1 MLAPFD
7 EKTTRRFGRSISR
20 SSSQVFARLKRE
32 LVMADDYPKQ
42 RLVLHYIQ
50 TCGVLLVAT
59 SIWVSVHSIDVQ
71 VHWNRQRLT
80 FDLLGKYTSEL
91 KEHAPNVYNA
101 YPGLNDPT
109 KGGAPSPQEAQI
121 LATAEEGV
129 LLPDG
134 KSSAAT
140 VRRHLNAVLNYFE
153 ELAYAW
159 ESETCER
166 DPIEQEVAP
175 GIVRWTDFFANY
187 IQVQDALNQEPNWP
201 PLSRVV
207 KIWKSKG
214 HERLYVVSI
223 AAPSPVST
231 PTPP

>member
-1 MLAPFD
+1 MPMLAPFA
-7 EKTTRRFGRSISR
+7 EKTTRRFARSISR
-20 SSSQVFARLKRE
+20 SSAQVFAWLKG
-32 LVMADDYPKQ
+32 LVMADDYPRQ

-214 HERLYVVSI
+214 HGRLYVASV
-223 AAPSPVST
+223 AA
-231 PTPP
+231 